1 MKKIK
6 VIFVLLAL
14 LLCLSLLLQG
24 CSLAALGSVMAD
36 MDVVAPESI
45 IDWDDL
51 TEEEETEDTEKPTT
65 QTEPDAETESTE
77 PVEPTETTEP
87 TEPDDTQTSDHTPY
101 QEYERYEIA
110 PMEEIPFD
118 EIVYERPDTQ
128 AMIDGF
134 AKIGEMAAAGEDADD
149 ILDAFDALYGD
160 YAWFHTMS
168 TYAYIRY
175 CLDLDDSFYDEE
187 NSWCDEQSP
196 LLSQAEENCYI
207 AMGESSLREE
217 LERKYF
223 GEGFFDY
230 YDQNQ
235 IYSNDRVVELMQ
247 EESNLQNEYMALQN
261 EMTITWQGEE
271 QLVEELLSDPSL
283 DYNSYMEIYRLY
295 YEKYNPL
302 CAEIFIQLVGIRQ
315 EIAAELGYESYAHF
329 AYEYTYERDYTPEQ
343 VKAYTNDIALELS
356 DMYYTAVYTDYSA
369 EMDTTAVM
377 DNLKTVAYSFGGDIA
392 TSYDYMEAY
401 GLYDLSESPS
411 KMPGSYVTYLYSYG
425 MPYMYV
431 SPTGDISD
439 CLTAVHEFGHFVD
452 NYVNCGYTY
461 SIDCAEI
468 FSQGLEYLSIDRMDL
483 STWDKRSLTDA
494 KLGDAILTFLGQG
507 CYAEF
512 EQRVYDIPAEELTAE
527 KINEIFYECNE
538 KFGMGMYGMED
549 ILAPGWI
556 DIQHFFIAP
565 YYVIS
570 YCISND
576 VALQIYQNELNSGSG
591 LESYY
596 ALLERSAGN
605 TILALVDEAG
615 MKSPFETGRMAELA
629 DFFAAELE

>member
-1 MKKIK
+1 MKKTK

-14 LLCLSLLLQG
+14 ILCLSLLLQG
-24 CSLAALGSVMAD
+24 CSLAALGIVMTD
-36 MDVVAPESI
+36 MGLMESEPF
-45 IDWDDL
+45 IDWDDM
-51 TEEEETEDTEKPTT
+51 TEDESEETEDTTETPTEE
-65 QTEPDAETESTE
+65 TEPDVEPESTE
-77 PVEPTETTEP
+77 T
-87 TEPDDTQTSDHTPY
+87 PDVQKPDHTPY
-101 QEYERYEIA
+101 EEYERYEIA
-110 PMEEIPFD
+110 PVEEIPFD

-149 ILDAFDALYGD
+149 ILDAFDALYGE
-160 YAWFHTMS
+160 YTWFHTMS

-207 AMGESSLREE
+207 ALGKSELREE

-223 GEGFFDY
+223 GDDFFDY
-230 YDQNQ
+230 YDENQ

-247 EESNLQNEYMALQN
+247 EESALQNEYMAVQN
-261 EMTITWQGEE
+261 EMTITWEGKE
-271 QLVEELLSDPSL
+271 QLVSDLLADPYL
-283 DYNSYMEIYRLY
+283 DYNSYLEIYRLY
-295 YEKYNPL
+295 YEKYNPI
-302 CAEIFIQLVGIRQ
+302 CAELFIQLVGVRQ

-343 VKAYTNDIALELS
+343 VAAYTDDIATELS
-356 DMYYTAVYTDYSA
+356 DLYYTAIYADYSS
-369 EMDTTAVM
+369 EMDTDDVM
-377 DNLKTVAYSFGGDIA
+377 ENLKTVAYSFGGDIA
-392 TSYDYMEAY
+392 TSYDYMEAFK
-401 GLYDLSESPS
+401 LYDITASPS

-468 FSQGLEYLSIDRMDL
+468 FSQGLEYLSIDKMDL

-494 KLGDAILTFLGQG
+494 KLGDAVLTFLGQG

-512 EQRVYDIPAEELTAE
+512 EQKVYEIPAEELTAE
-527 KINEIFYECNE
+527 MINEIFYECNE

-576 VALQIYQNELNSGSG
+576 VALQIYQNELDDGSG

-596 ALLERSAGN
+596 ALLERSANN
-605 TILALVDEAG
+605 TILALVEEAG

-629 DFFAAELE
+629 DFFAEELE

>member
-1 MKKIK
+1 MKKTK

-14 LLCLSLLLQG
+14 ILCLSLLLQG
-24 CSLAALGSVMAD
+24 CSLAALGTVMAD
-36 MDVVAPESI
+36 MGLMAPESI

-51 TEEEETEDTEKPTT
+51 TEDESEETDDPTETPTEETEPDV
-65 QTEPDAETESTE
+65 EPESTE
-77 PVEPTETTEP
+77 T
-87 TEPDDTQTSDHTPY
+87 PDVQKPDHIPY
-101 QEYERYEIA
+101 EEYERYEIA
-110 PMEEIPFD
+110 PVEEIPFD
-118 EIVYERPDTQ
+118 EIDSERPDTQ
-128 AMIDGF
+128 ALIDGF
-134 AKIGEMAAAGEDADD
+134 AKIEEMAAAGADADD
-149 ILDAFDALYGD
+149 ILDAFDALYGE
-160 YAWFHTMS
+160 YTWFHTMS

-207 AMGESSLREE
+207 ALGKSELREE
-217 LERKYF
+217 LEQKYF
-223 GEGFFDY
+223 GDDFFDY
-230 YDQNQ
+230 YDENQ

-247 EESNLQNEYMALQN
+247 EESALQNEYMAVQN
-261 EMTITWQGEE
+261 EMTINWEGKE
-271 QLVEELLSDPSL
+271 QLVSDLLADPYL
-283 DYNSYMEIYRLY
+283 DYNSYLEIYRLY
-295 YEKYNPL
+295 YEKYNPI
-302 CAEIFIQLVGIRQ
+302 CAELFIQLVGVRQ

-343 VKAYTNDIALELS
+343 VAAYTDDIATELS
-356 DMYYTAVYTDYSA
+356 DLYYTAIYADYSS
-369 EMDTTAVM
+369 EMDTDDVM
-377 DNLKTVAYSFGGDIA
+377 ENLKTVAYSFGGDIA
-392 TSYDYMEAY
+392 TSYDYMEAFK
-401 GLYDLSESPS
+401 LYDITASPS

-431 SPTGDISD
+431 SPTGDIAD

-468 FSQGLEYLSIDRMDL
+468 FSQGLEYLSIDKMDL

-494 KLGDAILTFLGQG
+494 KLGDAVLTFLGQG

-512 EQRVYDIPAEELTAE
+512 EQKVYEIPAEELTAE

-538 KFGMGMYGMED
+538 KFGMDMYGMED

-576 VALQIYQNELNSGSG
+576 VALQIYQNELDDGSG

-596 ALLERSAGN
+596 ALLERSANN

-615 MKSPFETGRMAELA
+615 MESPFETGRMAELA
-629 DFFAAELE
+629 DFFADELE